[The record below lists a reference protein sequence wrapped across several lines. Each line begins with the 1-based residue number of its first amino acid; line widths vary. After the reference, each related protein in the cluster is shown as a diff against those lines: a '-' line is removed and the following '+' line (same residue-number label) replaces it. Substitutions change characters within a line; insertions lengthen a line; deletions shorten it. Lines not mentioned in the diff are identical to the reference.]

1 MPAQV
6 VKLFLCILYKC
17 CSIDPYEDVVNSLSV
32 HRKHVRP
39 AFGSVAS
46 VHGTNFFSSSTTDL
60 SSLLTNE
67 RLNAALRDVAQLEVN
82 KAVMLSRLDAL
93 EHTLQS
99 SPATPSAVLMRP
111 SLSTYSASSSTPAK
125 GAVGDSNEVAAL
137 SGTQPHTPKT
147 DLVALRIEPAKVAQQ
162 GETRL
167 NTAALVFKPPPAM
180 VNKCCQTPA
189 CWSNDY
195 YPSAY
200 NSHRNSNNLLACA
213 SVCSACLLR
222 ELKRLK
228 LVNIKRRQLLR
239 QIFLRHIRRSS

>member
-1 MPAQV
+1 MSPESLEISRFALDSQHLSQSTPAEMARPQNGGP
-6 VKLFLCILYKC
+6 IG
-17 CSIDPYEDVVNSLSV
+17 
-32 HRKHVRP
+32 HRTVWSPIGHRMES
-39 AFGSVAS
+39 AMDGDAEFQ
-46 VHGTNFFSSSTTDL
+46 SSTTDL

-82 KAVMLSRLDAL
+82 KAVMLSRLGAL

-147 DLVALRIEPAKVAQQ
+147 DLVALRIEPAKVAQK

-167 NTAALVFKPPPAM
+167 NTAVLIFKPPPAM
-180 VNKCCQTPA
+180 VNKRFQTPA
-189 CWSNDY
+189 
-195 YPSAY
+195 
-200 NSHRNSNNLLACA
+200 
-213 SVCSACLLR
+213 
-222 ELKRLK
+222 
-228 LVNIKRRQLLR
+228 
-239 QIFLRHIRRSS
+239 